1 MSDVDYLKDVD
12 LDGLVQTNERQK
24 ASRAKQPAE
33 AREEFFKGTPAAGKP
48 RPPQVN
54 LLCASTVVPEPI
66 TWLWPGWLP
75 SGKLTLLAGDGGT
88 GKTTLAISLAAI
100 VSAATK
106 WPDRSKCGKPGNVLI
121 WSSEDDPADTLV
133 PRLMAA
139 EADLKRCYFV
149 QGVTVNEESQPFDPA
164 RDIDLLDDR
173 ISFLGGAKL
182 LVVDPIVS
190 AIAGDMHRANDVR
203 RSLQALVDFASRHG
217 CAVLGITHFTKG
229 TKGGSPTERVTG
241 SQAFG
246 ALARMVL
253 VAAKE
258 EGSEKRVL
266 ARAKSNIAPDTGGFA
281 YTLSIEEMA
290 NGLSATRAVW
300 GDAIDGTAREIL
312 GDVEADPD
320 AETERDEAADFLRGL
335 LSDGPKKAKEIRKD
349 ADGAGHSW
357 RTIERAKRELGV
369 QAKKMGMS
377 EGWVWALPDEHRHLE
392 NEDRHTQNSGGLR
405 DQWRSSADKGLQESE
420 KGSISSKA
428 AKTATSAGVAAFG
441 NSSGIAEVEV

>member
-1 MSDVDYLKDVD
+1 MSDTDYLKDVD
-12 LDGLVQTNERQK
+12 LDVLVETNERQK
-24 ASRAKQPAE
+24 AISAKQPAE
-33 AREEFFKGTPAAGKP
+33 ARDEFFKGKTPSQPRAA
-48 RPPQVN
+48 QVN
-54 LLCASTVVPEPI
+54 LLCASAVVPEPV

-88 GKTTLAISLAAI
+88 GKTTLAIALAAV
-100 VSAATK
+100 VSAALH
-106 WPDRSKCGKPGNVLI
+106 WPDNSRCVKHGNVLI

-139 EADLKRCYFV
+139 KADLTRCYFV
-149 QGVTVNEESQPFDPA
+149 QGVTVNDESQAFDPA
-164 RDIDLLDDR
+164 RDIDLLDER
-173 ISFLGGAKL
+173 IRHLGGARL
-182 LVVDPIVS
+182 LIVDPIVS

-266 ARAKSNIAPDTGGFA
+266 ARAKSNIAPDTGGFS
-281 YTLSIEEMA
+281 YTLSVDDLE
-290 NGLSATRAVW
+290 NGISATHALW
-300 GDAIDGTAREIL
+300 GEAINGTAREIL
-312 GDVEADPD
+312 GDVEADPE

-335 LSDGPKKAKEIRKD
+335 LSDGPKKVKEIRKD

-357 RTIERAKRELGV
+357 RTIERAKREIGAE
-369 QAKKMGMS
+369 AKKVGMA
-377 EGWVWALPDEHRHLE
+377 EGWVWALLE
-392 NEDRHTQNSGGLR
+392 DRQPNIEDRHTQYSGGLR
-405 DQWRSSADKGLQESE
+405 DEWRSSADKGSNDDENGGDLP
-420 KGSISSKA
+420 KA
-428 AKTATSAGVAAFG
+428 AKTANSAGVAAFG
-441 NSSGIAEVEV
+441 DSSGQAEVDV